1 MKKEY
6 PINKNNLNHL
16 WLALILCIWVF
27 VFLFFAEPFDIHKF
41 TITEKITFLP
51 VYGIIQGV
59 CYYLPIWYQNKFNDS
74 VWYVKNELTF
84 ILLMIGIGFVV
95 NFLFYKNI
103 VAYNESDTYEYYHYF
118 KWIYAPALV
127 IILPFIIIGRY
138 VMGKFS
144 ESEVTTEKKIVIK
157 GKGKYDLITLYI
169 DDLIYIHSSDNYVD
183 VFFIEKNILKKKTL
197 RETISELE
205 KSFTF
210 LMKTHRS
217 FLINPNHFKQFKIE
231 NKKLYIDVGYG
242 KIIPVSRNLQTSI
255 KSKLPIT
262 TNK

>member
-1 MKKEY
+1 MNKEY

-16 WLALILCIWVF
+16 WLALILSVWFF
-27 VFLFFAEPFDIHKF
+27 VFLFFAEPFDIHNF

-51 VYGIIQGV
+51 IYGIIQGV
-59 CYYLPIWYQNKFNDS
+59 CYYLPTWYQHKFNDS
-74 VWYVKNELTF
+74 IWHVKNELMF
-84 ILLMIGIGFVV
+84 ILFMIGFGFVV
-95 NFLFYKNI
+95 NFLFYKHII
-103 VAYNESDTYEYYHYF
+103 VYNEPDTYEYYHYF
-118 KWIYAPALV
+118 KWIYAPALA

-144 ESEVTTEKKIVIK
+144 ENEVKSEKKIIIK
-157 GKGKYDLITLYI
+157 GKGKYDLITLYV
-169 DDLIYIHSSDNYVD
+169 DDLVFIHSSDNYVD

-197 RETISELE
+197 RETISGLE

-231 NKKLYIDVGYG
+231 NKKLYIDVGYE
-242 KIIPVSRNLQTSI
+242 KIVPVSRNLQTSI

-262 TNK
+262 TNT